1 MTKKLANYVQGTS
14 ESPWLI
20 SLCFPRSNPS
30 ALASAIKLLSFTA
43 FPSTPVTDPYVP
55 PRRRTPRPTRSCRRI
70 AAHPDR
76 PLPSAH
82 RPLFGPLDPA
92 SPAYAHVTF
101 VPMRSQSVPPESVS
115 DSRPVSSSEHRSPWT
130 PSFWLGS
137 ACSLCPWKPG
147 WLRLQVRRPRRCC
160 HLTLRIR
167 RRGSPN
173 RARYRRKGLEILTV
187 GVIQVSSC

>member
-1 MTKKLANYVQGTS
+1 MGKSHIFKWRKTLANYVQSTS

-30 ALASAIKLLSFTA
+30 TLASAIKLLSFPA

-82 RPLFGPLDPA
+82 RPLFGSLDPA
-92 SPAYAHVTF
+92 SPAYARVTF

-115 DSRPVSSSEHRSPWT
+115 DSRPVRSSRASLTVDTFFLAWFCLFPLSLEARLASASSSPSPALL
-130 PSFWLGS
+130 PS
-137 ACSLCPWKPG
+137 
-147 WLRLQVRRPRRCC
+147 RP
-160 HLTLRIR
+160 
-167 RRGSPN
+167 SYSSSWVSEPSS
-173 RARYRRKGLEILTV
+173 
-187 GVIQVSSC
+187 VSS